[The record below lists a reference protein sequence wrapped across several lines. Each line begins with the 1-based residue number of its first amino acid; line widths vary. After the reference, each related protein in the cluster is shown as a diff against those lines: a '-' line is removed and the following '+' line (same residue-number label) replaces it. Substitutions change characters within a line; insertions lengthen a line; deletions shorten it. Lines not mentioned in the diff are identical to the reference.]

1 MLKVFRD
8 NLKSLAWVL
17 WVVIIVLVLSLA
29 VEFGNSTPQ
38 GAEANVAATVGD
50 ETVSV
55 DEFRRQYQQMEQMY
69 RQIYGEQFTP
79 EIAQRLQLPLQA
91 LNRAVN
97 QKILLAEAERLD
109 LGVTDEELQS
119 EILSIAAFK
128 DDQGRFIGQE
138 TYQRILQ
145 QNNYTVAT
153 FEEEMRKDILLKK
166 LEDMLRANLYVSDT
180 EVEQA
185 YREQVE
191 RAQIRYVQLPRS
203 RFLQGVEIP
212 QAEIQAYYDAHKDE
226 FKLPA
231 QREVAYFL
239 VEPAKLAEQLKLT
252 DQDLEAYY
260 DAHKAEFTRQEQV
273 RARHILVTVT
283 DQRTDEQARQ
293 RIEEARTKLAG
304 GDWAAVAKEY
314 SDDPASK
321 DSGGDLGVFGR
332 GQMLPE
338 FEQAAFNAEPGK
350 LVGPVKT
357 DAGYHLIEVS
367 EKTAGG
373 TQPLAEVKEQIRG
386 RVAAERVQSLAE
398 TQAKE
403 IAERLEK
410 EGTKNAETLQA
421 IAKEFPAATL
431 ATTPKFGEQDP
442 VPGVGRFAPFNQAA
456 FALKQGEVSDPIQL
470 PRGWAVLTVQSVLE
484 PRTAELKDVEPR
496 VRLTVGR
503 QKQQKMVLDRLE
515 QARKEMAAGK
525 TLEQV
530 AAELGTEV
538 KDSGEFTAQGMIQG
552 LGLNPELAKA
562 VMKLKPGQIGGPV
575 GDTQGAVVFQV
586 VERKAYDPKEFATA
600 KTPTRERL
608 QQEKL
613 SRFQAALIEQR
624 RRELGV
630 SYDRDLLQQL
640 GLDPEQ
646 AQPQQG

>member
-55 DEFRRQYQQMEQMY
+55 DDFRRQYQQMEQMY

-79 EIAQRLQLPLQA
+79 EIAQRLQLPMQA

-109 LGVTDEELQS
+109 LRVTDEELQS

-128 DDQGRFIGQE
+128 DDKGRFIGQE

-145 QNNYTVAT
+145 QNYYTVAT

-191 RAQIRYVQLPRS
+191 RAKIRYVQLPRS

-212 QAEIQAYYDAHKDE
+212 QSEIQAYYDAHKNE

-239 VEPAKLAEQLKLT
+239 VEPARLAEQLKLT

-260 DAHKAEFTRQEQV
+260 DAHKTEFSRQEQV
-273 RARHILVTVT
+273 RARHILVMVN

-304 GDWAAVAKEY
+304 GDFAAVAKAY
-314 SDDPASK
+314 SDDPGSK

-338 FEQAAFNAEPGK
+338 FEQAAFSAEPGK

-357 DAGYHLIEVS
+357 SAGYHLIEVS

-373 TQPLAEVKEQIRG
+373 TQPFA
-386 RVAAERVQSLAE
+386 
-398 TQAKE
+398 
-403 IAERLEK
+403 
-410 EGTKNAETLQA
+410 
-421 IAKEFPAATL
+421 
-431 ATTPKFGEQDP
+431 DP
-442 VPGVGRFAPFNQAA
+442 W
-456 FALKQGEVSDPIQL
+456 
-470 PRGWAVLTVQSVLE
+470 PRGCRAGPV
-484 PRTAELKDVEPR
+484 
-496 VRLTVGR
+496 
-503 QKQQKMVLDRLE
+503 
-515 QARKEMAAGK
+515 ARRG
-525 TLEQV
+525 
-530 AAELGTEV
+530 
-538 KDSGEFTAQGMIQG
+538 
-552 LGLNPELAKA
+552 
-562 VMKLKPGQIGGPV
+562 PGQADRRAPRKGGDQER
-575 GDTQGAVVFQV
+575 GDPAGDRQGV
-586 VERKAYDPKEFATA
+586 P
-600 KTPTRERL
+600 
-608 QQEKL
+608 
-613 SRFQAALIEQR
+613 R
-624 RRELGV
+624 RH
-630 SYDRDLLQQL
+630 
-640 GLDPEQ
+640 LDPQRQVRRAGPRPRCRPLRPLQPGGLRPEAGRGLRSHPDPARLGRPHRAGRAG
-646 AQPQQG
+646 AQDGRA